1 MNKVLGIAGFKNTG
15 KTTLVEKLVAELT
28 RRGYRISTVK
38 HAHHSVEL
46 DHEGRDSFRHKAAGA
61 AEVAVISRLRWTIV
75 HELRGNSEPT
85 LEYILSKLD
94 PCDLVLVEGYK
105 HGKHNKIEV
114 RNVGSDHPL
123 LADEDP
129 SVIAIAANGDV
140 PKATIPVFPRDDINA
155 LATFIERQVVLT

>member
-1 MNKVLGIAGFKNTG
+1 M
-15 KTTLVEKLVAELT
+15 
-28 RRGYRISTVK
+28 
-38 HAHHSVEL
+38 
-46 DHEGRDSFRHKAAGA
+46 
-61 AEVAVISRLRWTIV
+61 
-75 HELRGNSEPT
+75 
-85 LEYILSKLD
+85 
-94 PCDLVLVEGYK
+94 EGYK